1 MKHAPTPNHRVA
13 IAFAAIAATATV
25 LGATVVA
32 PARLDSLTAATQIRS
47 TQVAAPSEVVI
58 VPSIEVIGS
67 RDARVVSARG
77 SALPERSK
85 QQI

>member
-1 MKHAPTPNHRVA
+1 MKHDPATNHRVA

-32 PARLDSLTAATQIRS
+32 PARLDSFTVATQTTAAQA
-47 TQVAAPSEVVI
+47 AAPTEVVV
-58 VPSIEVIGS
+58 VPSIEVVGS
-67 RDARVVSARG
+67 REARVVSARG

>member
-1 MKHAPTPNHRVA
+1 LKHDPAPNHRVA
-13 IAFAAIAATATV
+13 IAFAAIVATAAV

-32 PARLDSLTAATQIRS
+32 PARLDPLTAATQIRS
-47 TQVAAPSEVVI
+47 TLVAAPSEVVI

-77 SALPERSK
+77 SVLPERSK

>member
-1 MKHAPTPNHRVA
+1 MKHDPAPNHRVA

-25 LGATVVA
+25 LGTTVVA
-32 PARLDSLTAATQIRS
+32 PARFDSLAAAAQIKS

-58 VPSIEVIGS
+58 VPSIEVVGS
-67 RDARVVSARG
+67 RDARVLSARG
-77 SALPERSK
+77 NALPERSK